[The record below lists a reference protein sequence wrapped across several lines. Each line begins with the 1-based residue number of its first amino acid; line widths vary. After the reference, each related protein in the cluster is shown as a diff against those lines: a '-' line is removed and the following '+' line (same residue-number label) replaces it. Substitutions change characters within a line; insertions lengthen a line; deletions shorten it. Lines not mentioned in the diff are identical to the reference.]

1 MLDSYD
7 GNLAVVVHSDV
18 EVLETVKRIMKTGRA
33 KDKGFIYIYYD
44 MLKYD
49 SIKSENVEEECI
61 VF

>member
-1 MLDSYD
+1 
-7 GNLAVVVHSDV
+7 
-18 EVLETVKRIMKTGRA
+18 MKTGRA
-33 KDKGFIYIYYD
+33 KDEGFIYIYYD